1 MSKALE
7 VGDNIEVD
15 IGPIAHGGHFI
26 ARHNGQVIF
35 VRHGITDEKVI
46 VEITSV
52 SSKLARGDAIK
63 ILKPSPDRIKES
75 CEYAIPG
82 GCGGCDFQHIKISAQ
97 RELKRIV
104 IKDQLS
110 HIGKVEINPEIISV
124 EPKNGLNWR
133 TRFDFAVS
141 NNGRAG
147 LYSPRT
153 KNVVEIDHC
162 MIATKVIND
171 SGVFERK
178 WKGKDRIRVSSSSA
192 DEKNISRAG
201 RNISGPP
208 LLHETVGD
216 YLYEISPESFWQ
228 GHKNAPTT
236 LINTAMDLMN
246 LNIGDKVCDLYG
258 GVGLFTM
265 GISERIGE
273 NGSVYLV
280 ESDDYAT
287 KDARKI
293 FKNHKNVLIRKGRVQ
308 KELPLVDSVDV
319 ILLDPPRN
327 GAGSLVV
334 DQMVSKKPRT
344 IVYVSCDPAS
354 LARDTKL
361 LLENNYSLDKIIAI
375 DLFPMTHHIECVAKF
390 KQTTNLPKKSG

>member
-1 MSKALE
+1 MVMDEGLKI
-7 VGDNIEVD
+7 GDNIEVE
-15 IGPIAHGGHFI
+15 IGPIAHGGHFV

-35 VRHGITDEKVI
+35 VRHGITNERVI

-63 ILKPSPDRIKES
+63 ILKPSPDRIKQV
-75 CEYAIPG
+75 CKYAVPG
-82 GCGGCDFQHIKISAQ
+82 GCGGCDFQHIKVSAQ
-97 RELKRIV
+97 RELKRVV
-104 IKDQLS
+104 IKDQFS
-110 HIGKVEINPEIISV
+110 HIGKIEVDPDIISV
-124 EPKNGLNWR
+124 EPSNGLHWR

-153 KNVVEIDHC
+153 KDVVEIDQC
-162 MIATKVIND
+162 MIASKVIND
-171 SGVFERK
+171 SGIFERK

-208 LLHETVGD
+208 LMHEAVGD

-228 GHKNAPTT
+228 GHKNAPVT
-236 LINTAMDLMN
+236 LIKVAMELME
-246 LNIGDKVCDLYG
+246 LNAGDVVCDLYG

-265 GISERIGE
+265 AISKKVGE
-273 NGSVYLV
+273 TGYVHLV
-280 ESDDYAT
+280 ESDDYAV

-293 FKNHKNVLIRKGRVQ
+293 FKNHKNVLVRKGRVE

-327 GAGSLVV
+327 GAGKLVV
-334 DQMVSKKPRT
+334 DQMVSKNPKT

-354 LARDTKL
+354 LARDTQL
-361 LLENNYSLDKIIAI
+361 LLGNGYFLDKLIAV
-375 DLFPMTHHIECVAKF
+375 DLFPMTHHIECIAKF
-390 KQTTNLPKKSG
+390 IKAPKK